1 MCLLITG
8 KSNAIRA
15 TLLNTAGLM
24 YDIFKSNE
32 DGIGAMYVTSKNK
45 LRTPKVLPKTLGEC
59 IAFISQLPDDDRS
72 LALHWRMRTHGNVDL
87 ENCHPYPVVDGRIAM
102 MHNGVLSQ
110 GNAADKTKSDTW
122 HYINDV
128 VRPMLAEA
136 PTMFRNKAWMNLV
149 EDDIGNG
156 NRFAIMDHTGELV
169 VLNKHT
175 GITHDG
181 VWFSNTYAWSPELL
195 IPGYKTKVSYGKG
208 SWARNIALEYDK
220 EDEADASFNLDAD
233 DVWSA
238 VQMGDA
244 NLMEEFLLEMPY
256 TVIKALTSECEFVPS
271 HADEVLSA
279 NDEAVVKLLADGAT
293 ADIFKLMYPDGILE
307 GANDAAVARIA
318 EAICWYGNWVGKA
331 IEKKGDTSQAPADE
345 TDAQWEGLD
354 VALASLETY
363 AG

>member
-1 MCLLITG
+1 MCLMITG

-15 TLLNTAGLM
+15 TLLNTQGLM
-24 YDIFKSNE
+24 LDIYKSNE

-59 IAFISQLPDDDRS
+59 IAFIRQLPDDDRS

-128 VRPMLAEA
+128 VRPMLAQA
-136 PTMFRNKAWMNLV
+136 PGLITNSAWVKLV

-175 GITHDG
+175 GVTHDG
-181 VWFSNTYAWSPELL
+181 IWFSNTYAWSPALL
-195 IPGYKTKVSYGKG
+195 IPGYKTKVSYGKS
-208 SWARNIALEYDK
+208 SWGGNIALGYGD
-220 EDEADASFNLDAD
+220 EDEDEDDVSLDLDAD
-233 DVWSA
+233 DVWTA
-238 VQMGDA
+238 VEMGDVD
-244 NLMEEFLLEMPY
+244 LMEEFLLEMPY
-256 TVIKALTSECEFVPS
+256 TTIKTLTSECEFVPS
-271 HADEVLSA
+271 HVDEVLSA

-293 ADIFKLMYPDGILE
+293 ADIFKMMYPDGILQD
-307 GANDAAVARIA
+307 ANDAAIARIA

-331 IEKKGDTSQAPADE
+331 IEKKGDTAPADE
-345 TDAQWEGLD
+345 ADAQWEGMAQ
-354 VALASLETY
+354 ALASLETY